1 MRELDCRAIA
11 AGVLGELLMER
22 AGRAAAD
29 AAEFFAAARAGPGRP
44 APWIL
49 LAAGHGNNGGDAFAA
64 ARHLQ
69 ARGRRVEVWLA
80 AAAAQVKGDART
92 HLERMVNAG
101 IRLREMPA
109 AEAWNRAGDWVQ
121 SGDWSQPGDWVQS
134 GDWVQ
139 PATDC
144 AGSPPAVIVDG
155 LLGTG
160 ISGAPRGVMA
170 AAIEFINR
178 QHAVSRVVAVDVPSG
193 LNADDGTAAGAA
205 VRADFT
211 ITMALPKTGLLQP
224 AALDFVGGLAVA
236 DIGIPPPPASALPAA
251 GPDAPPE
258 LITPSDLSCLA
269 HRRPRAAH
277 KGNYGHVLVIA
288 GARGYTGAAIMAARA
303 ALRSGTGLVTV
314 WTPGGIRAEVAAAV
328 PEAMVR
334 GLPGN
339 ASGSIASLDEPG
351 RAQLK
356 DAGKFSA
363 VLAGPG
369 LTAHPDTGTATAEL
383 LRIYPGPLALDADA
397 LNALAMA
404 PAHLAAL
411 CARRGASIITPHP
424 GEMAR
429 LLQTTSAAVQADRFA
444 AARTAALQFGVVVI
458 LKGAGTL
465 VAAPGAP
472 LQVNL
477 TGNPGMAKGGSG
489 DVLAG
494 LLAGLLAQG
503 MPPHAA
509 ARTAVYLHGRA
520 GDYAARRLTENAM
533 AAGDIIDFLPKAWA
547 EVAAR

>member
-1 MRELDCRAIA
+1 MQTVSSVIMRELDRRAID
-11 AGVLGELLMER
+11 AGVPGELLMER
-22 AGRAAAD
+22 AGRAAAA
-29 AAEFFAAARAGPGRP
+29 AAEFFAAARAVPGRP

-64 ARHLQ
+64 ARHLR
-69 ARGRRVEVWLA
+69 ARGLPAEVWLA
-80 AAAAQVKGDART
+80 ASAAQVKGDART

-101 IRLREMPA
+101 VRLREMPDA
-109 AEAWNRAGDWVQ
+109 KAWDQ
-121 SGDWSQPGDWVQS
+121 SGNWSQFGDWSQS
-134 GDWVQ
+134 G
-139 PATDC
+139 PDC
-144 AGSPPAVIVDG
+144 AGSPPAVIVDA

-224 AALDFVGGLAVA
+224 AALDYVGNLAVA
-236 DIGIPPPPASALPAA
+236 DIGIPRPPEPPPASG

-258 LITPSDLSCLA
+258 LIAPSDLSFLA
-269 HRRPRAAH
+269 RRRPRAAH

-288 GARGYTGAAIMAARA
+288 GARGFTGAAIMAARA
-303 ALRSGTGLVTV
+303 ALRSGAGLVTV
-314 WTPGGIRAEVAAAV
+314 WTPAGIRAEIAAAA

-334 GLPGN
+334 ELPEN
-339 ASGSIASLDEPG
+339 AAGSIAGLDETG
-351 RAQLK
+351 WAQLT

-369 LTAHPDTGTATAEL
+369 LTAHPDTGRLVADLCKNYA
-383 LRIYPGPLALDADA
+383 GPIVLDADA
-397 LNALAMA
+397 LNVMAMV
-404 PAHLAAL
+404 PAHPETQGARCGAAVL
-411 CARRGASIITPHP
+411 TPHP
-424 GEMAR
+424 GELAR
-429 LLQTTSAAVQADRFA
+429 LLQTTAANIQSDRFA
-444 AARTAALQFGVVVI
+444 AARAAVLRFGATVV

-465 VAAPGAP
+465 VASPGAP

-494 LLAGLLAQG
+494 LLAGLLGRGLA
-503 MPPHAA
+503 PFDA
-509 ARTAVYLHGRA
+509 ARAAVYLHGRA
-520 GDYAARRLTENAM
+520 GDYAALQRTEAGVTAM
-533 AAGDIIDFLPKAWA
+533 DIIDCLPYAWA
-547 EVAAR
+547 ELSAR